1 MASSFRRRE
10 RFSLLPLRP
19 IDETRAEFSTALSLR
34 NACVAFHDDKYSYH
48 RAHFVVDGPLES
60 PIVMHGFDE
69 RASGYQR
76 LTVVRRAEEY
86 DRLSIGMC
94 RREALGLGV
103 PVSHASSIYH
113 QQFHAVPSW
122 LALRKLVADAG
133 LGENAP
139 AAAFVPLAFAS
150 AALGHGK
157 PAQPRRWY
165 AWEFSI
171 RPLTTASAD
180 DIAAA
185 ASRLLRAPCT
195 CFERFEA
202 DGRAFNP
209 GARSSAPAIRWFRDA
224 ALRHAP
230 LALDAAAAASAAA
243 ASAAAVA
250 AAGMAPGGG
259 GSGGGGNGGGA
270 LLLFVSRQGVRRSL
284 SNEADVLTL
293 IARSQALRVE
303 SALGSYA
310 TSSSY
315 ASSSS
320 SLALSRAPRLMRV
333 VLEQLPMVEQMQ
345 LVASATALIAVHGQ
359 VCEGLWWPLMASE
372 GH

>member
-1 MASSFRRRE
+1 VE
-10 RFSLLPLRP
+10 R
-19 IDETRAEFSTALSLR
+19 
-34 NACVAFHDDKYSYH
+34 
-48 RAHFVVDGPLES
+48 
-60 PIVMHGFDE
+60 GFDG
-69 RASGYQR
+69 RG
-76 LTVVRRAEEY
+76 
-86 DRLSIGMC
+86 
-94 RREALGLGV
+94 EALGLGV

-243 ASAAAVA
+243 AAAAAVA

-259 GSGGGGNGGGA
+259 GSGGGSNGGGA
-270 LLLFVSRQGVRRSL
+270 LLLFVSRQGVRRAL

-315 ASSSS
+315 ASSSSSSYASTSSS

-359 VCEGLWWPLMASE
+359 VCVGL
-372 GH
+372 

>member
-1 MASSFRRRE
+1 M
-10 RFSLLPLRP
+10 
-19 IDETRAEFSTALSLR
+19 
-34 NACVAFHDDKYSYH
+34 
-48 RAHFVVDGPLES
+48 
-60 PIVMHGFDE
+60 
-69 RASGYQR
+69 
-76 LTVVRRAEEY
+76 VRRAEEY

-139 AAAFVPLAFAS
+139 AAAFVPLAIAS

-165 AWEFSI
+165 AWEYSI
-171 RPLTTASAD
+171 RALTTAGAD

-209 GARSSAPAIRWFRDA
+209 GARSSADQ
-224 ALRHAP
+224 
-230 LALDAAAAASAAA
+230 D
-243 ASAAAVA
+243 
-250 AAGMAPGGG
+250 APGH
-259 GSGGGGNGGGA
+259 A
-270 LLLFVSRQGVRRSL
+270 
-284 SNEADVLTL
+284 
-293 IARSQALRVE
+293 ARS
-303 SALGSYA
+303 
-310 TSSSY
+310 TSSSTFPGK
-315 ASSSS
+315 ATC
-320 SLALSRAPRLMRV
+320 
-333 VLEQLPMVEQMQ
+333 
-345 LVASATALIAVHGQ
+345 ATAKCAGSLQPAPAAPV
-359 VCEGLWWPLMASE
+359 
-372 GH
+372 

>member
-1 MASSFRRRE
+1 MASSRRRE

-165 AWEFSI
+165 AWEYSI
-171 RPLTTASAD
+171 RALTTAGAD

-209 GARSSAPAIRWFRDA
+209 GARTSAPAIRWFRDA

-230 LALDAAAAASAAA
+230 LAADAAAAASAAA
-243 ASAAAVA
+243 ASVA

-259 GSGGGGNGGGA
+259 GGGGGGSGA
-270 LLLFVSRQGVRRSL
+270 LLLFVSRQGVRRAL
-284 SNEADVLTL
+284 SNEADVLAL

-303 SALGSYA
+303 SALSSTSSYA
-310 TSSSY
+310 TSSITT
-315 ASSSS
+315 SSSS
-320 SLALSRAPRLMRV
+320 SLALSRAPRLMKV
-333 VLEQLPMVEQMQ
+333 MLEKLPIVDQMR

-359 VCEGLWWPLMASE
+359 VCEG
-372 GH
+372 H